1 MKNKSILFISYFT
14 GFNGNCP
21 AEWADDK
28 LRVLENKNIRT
39 IILTGLGSNAINTK
53 YMKYCKIPSL
63 SWDDFFHEKK
73 MVFQNN
79 NNKKIIYLI
88 FPIILLFG
96 KLIQYATSLITQ
108 KGSGGKWSWAI
119 ITLFVALYF
128 VITRK
133 VEVVF
138 CTGGPT
144 SSHLVGSIIGKLTKA
159 RVINEFQDPLVGAKI
174 NSSNYKMKMTIYLEK
189 FFIKN
194 SIKTYFVTEKASKD
208 AQNRYSDIK
217 HKIDFKYP
225 GAWNFNLKRQRLNN
239 ENRVFEFLHLG
250 TLYGSRNLDNIFKAL
265 DELYEDN
272 DIVKGEIKILNLGS
286 VYCETKD
293 QYLRRDDFEIIE
305 ETGRINALKRANLA
319 NCLIIIQHNDNRSI
333 ETIPY
338 KTYDYLN
345 LQKPLLAI
353 INNDEIVNLLNKN
366 NNISENAHPDNIIEI
381 KEKIKKTVY
390 LSKMKRKVT
399 LKYNIFP
406 DINLQFLEMIN
417 N

>member
-144 SSHLVGSIIGKLTKA
+144 SSHLVGSIIGKLTKKKHLQW
-159 RVINEFQDPLVGAKI
+159 RKL
-174 NSSNYKMKMTIYLEK
+174 K
-189 FFIKN
+189 FHKKKLSFL
-194 SIKTYFVTEKASKD
+194 SICKV
-208 AQNRYSDIK
+208 
-217 HKIDFKYP
+217 
-225 GAWNFNLKRQRLNN
+225 
-239 ENRVFEFLHLG
+239 
-250 TLYGSRNLDNIFKAL
+250 
-265 DELYEDN
+265 
-272 DIVKGEIKILNLGS
+272 
-286 VYCETKD
+286 
-293 QYLRRDDFEIIE
+293 EII
-305 ETGRINALKRANLA
+305 TRKYRQNGQRRKRL
-319 NCLIIIQHNDNRSI
+319 
-333 ETIPY
+333 
-338 KTYDYLN
+338 
-345 LQKPLLAI
+345 LLA
-353 INNDEIVNLLNKN
+353 
-366 NNISENAHPDNIIEI
+366 
-381 KEKIKKTVY
+381 
-390 LSKMKRKVT
+390 
-399 LKYNIFP
+399 
-406 DINLQFLEMIN
+406 Q
-417 N
+417 

>member
-1 MKNKSILFISYFT
+1 MNNTRIVK
-14 GFNGNCP
+14 
-21 AEWADDK
+21 
-28 LRVLENKNIRT
+28 RV
-39 IILTGLGSNAINTK
+39 
-53 YMKYCKIPSL
+53 
-63 SWDDFFHEKK
+63 
-73 MVFQNN
+73 
-79 NNKKIIYLI
+79 
-88 FPIILLFG
+88 
-96 KLIQYATSLITQ
+96 
-108 KGSGGKWSWAI
+108 
-119 ITLFVALYF
+119 LFVALYF

-272 DIVKGEIKILNLGS
+272 DTFSLHVDQSTTNKS
-286 VYCETKD
+286 VYKVKRNSEQNETSNK
-293 QYLRRDDFEIIE
+293 
-305 ETGRINALKRANLA
+305 NAL
-319 NCLIIIQHNDNRSI
+319 IQSAFG
-333 ETIPY
+333 
-338 KTYDYLN
+338 L
-345 LQKPLLAI
+345 
-353 INNDEIVNLLNKN
+353 
-366 NNISENAHPDNIIEI
+366 
-381 KEKIKKTVY
+381 
-390 LSKMKRKVT
+390 
-399 LKYNIFP
+399 
-406 DINLQFLEMIN
+406 
-417 N
+417 